1 MLQVL
6 LVFFYMGVTC
16 FILGYG
22 VLSLITGGRYHIH
35 HRLSY
40 LMAGVVCAT
49 VYAEV
54 FSIFAPV
61 GPAANVILLILCAF
75 TVWCF
80 RGQITK
86 RLNGYL
92 PAHRI
97 WLLYILLAAVFA
109 YGTSHGIMHYDTGL
123 YHAQSIRLCEEYG
136 VIKGAANLH
145 SRFGYNNSIFPLSAL
160 YSFSFLGGRS
170 VHACAGFFALLLAYA
185 CLDIGHILRRGRP
198 VITELVRLA
207 GIYYLFNIFKE
218 MVSPASDYF
227 LNCFLFCILILWVDR
242 DVHREKNYIPYAL
255 LAVAAVF
262 TVTVK
267 LSAAPLVLLAIKPV
281 AMIVSGA
288 RSGNR
293 QGAMLGMKDFPPKAR
308 AAVTIAVFVLLGVLA
323 AAPYLVRNYLIS
335 GWLLY
340 PSTTPDLFNAAW
352 KLPHDLAEGD
362 AAWIR
367 ATGRGTW
374 VTEAGQQDPAITQ
387 WFPAWFASQTKMSK
401 LLVIADVLT
410 AAAYPLCIVFYL
422 IRRRKRR
429 MSGGADI
436 LRMSGYILQ
445 EGRDFVFLEGVLLIS
460 LAFWFFQ
467 APMVRYGFF
476 LVWSPTVI
484 MAGMV
489 LLYFFRK
496 LSDSKAAGITA
507 KAALVLA
514 AFLLYKGVRLV
525 MTDTT
530 LMKPEYLFAQQDYET
545 FAVVP
550 YDVSGVT
557 MYYPAEGDRTGYYGF
572 PGGPFKADIT
582 LMGDDIRDGIMPSG
596 ERAAE

>member
-6 LVFFYMGVTC
+6 AVFFYMGVTC
-16 FILGYG
+16 YIMGYG
-22 VLSLITGGRYHIH
+22 ALSLITRNRYHVH
-35 HRLSY
+35 NRLSY
-40 LMAGVVCAT
+40 LLAGAVCAT
-49 VYAEV
+49 VYAEI

-61 GPAANVILLILCAF
+61 GLAADLILTAICALI
-75 TVWCF
+75 VWCF
-80 RGQITK
+80 RDRIMKGSVK
-86 RLNGYL
+86 RTGW
-92 PAHRI
+92 I
-97 WLLYILLAAVFA
+97 LYVLLAVFFA
-109 YGTSHGIMHYDTGL
+109 YGASHGIMHYDTGL

-160 YSFSFLGGRS
+160 YSFSFLGGKS
-170 VHACAGFFALLLAYA
+170 IHACAGFFALMLGYA
-185 CLDIGHILRRGRP
+185 CLDISHILRRGRP
-198 VITELVRLA
+198 EITDLVRFA

-227 LNCFLFCILILWVDR
+227 LNCFLFCILILWIER
-242 DVHREKNYIPYAL
+242 DVHRERNYMPYAL
-255 LAVAAVF
+255 LTVAAVF
-262 TVTVK
+262 TVTIK
-267 LSAAPLVLLAIKPV
+267 LSAAPLVLLAVKPV
-281 AMIVSGA
+281 LMIVSSA
-288 RSGNR
+288 RNKQTVTAKKS
-293 QGAMLGMKDFPPKAR
+293 FPQIGR
-308 AAVTIAVFVLLGVLA
+308 AAVTIAVFVLLGALTAV
-323 AAPYLVRNYLIS
+323 PYLVRNYLIS

-340 PSTTPDLFNAAW
+340 PSTTPDLFDVAW

-374 VTEAGQQDPAITQ
+374 VTEAGGQDPVITQ
-387 WFPAWFASQTKMSK
+387 WLPAWFASQTKMAK
-401 LLVIADVLT
+401 LMVVVDVLT

-429 MSGGADI
+429 ITGGQKKEALGTSKVI
-436 LRMSGYILQ
+436 AF
-445 EGRDFVFLEGVLLIS
+445 EVWKGRDFVFLEGVLLIS

-476 LVWSPTVI
+476 LVWSPGVI
-484 MAGMV
+484 MAGTV
-489 LLYFFRK
+489 LLYLFRK
-496 LSDSKAAGITA
+496 LPDSKAARITSMI
-507 KAALVLA
+507 ALLFS

-530 LMKPEYLFAQQDYET
+530 LMKPGYLFEQQDYET

-572 PGGPFKADIT
+572 PGGPFKADIK
-582 LMGDDIRDGIMPSG
+582 LMGDDIRDGIMPSSG
-596 ERAAE
+596 SLLSTE